1 MPKFLILAIE
11 TNEMF
16 SKYGAAEMK
25 TIEKRYYAWTKA
37 LAKKGALVDGSQ
49 LVDRRVVEANG
60 AKPTARGANAKET
73 WPGGYW
79 MVKAKNLAAAT
90 KLCED
95 CPHLDYG
102 AVQVLQMG

>member
-1 MPKFLILAIE
+1 MPKFLILAVE
-11 TNEMF
+11 TNDMF
-16 SKYGAAEMK
+16 GKYSAAEMRA
-25 TIEKRYYAWTKA
+25 IEKRYYAWTKA

-60 AKPTARGANAKET
+60 AKPTVRTANAKET

-79 MVKAKNLAAAT
+79 MVKAKNLEAAA

-95 CPHLDYG
+95 CPHLGYG
-102 AVQVLQMG
+102 TVQVLQMG